1 MSDIKLTPEPVD
13 EVIDRA
19 VELIEKKEFLIL
31 EKTGAT
37 ICVLRLKDGTAVV
50 GANAVSTDSSDL
62 EERYQSAFERALKD
76 VIDISSS
83 HGPLDDRQDKTAG

>member
-1 MSDIKLTPEPVD
+1 MTDTKLTPD
-13 EVIDRA
+13 DIDRA
-19 VELIEKKEFLIL
+19 VELIEKKEFMTL

-50 GANAVSTDSSDL
+50 GTNAVSTDSSDL

-76 VIDISSS
+76 VIDISSAR
-83 HGPLDDRQDKTAG
+83 GPLDDRQDKTAG